1 MVDEQIAS
9 GSLDKTETIG
19 SRWLMKMQRRES
31 LYVLYGTTYEAILS
45 KKKNSLLFHGPL
57 LDVSQPGGKKT
68 LT

>member
-45 KKKNSLLFHGPL
+45 KKNSLLSSMDLSWMFLNLEVKRH
-57 LDVSQPGGKKT
+57 
-68 LT
+68 

>member
-45 KKKNSLLFHGPL
+45 QKKNSLLSSMDLSWMHL
-57 LDVSQPGGKKT
+57 NLEVKRH
-68 LT
+68 